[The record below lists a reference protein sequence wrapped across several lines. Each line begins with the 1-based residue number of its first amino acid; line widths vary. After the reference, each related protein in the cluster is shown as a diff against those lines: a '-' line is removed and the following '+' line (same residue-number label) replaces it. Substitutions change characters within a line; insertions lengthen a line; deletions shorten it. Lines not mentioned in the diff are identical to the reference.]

1 MACRPHICCW
11 VYTAA
16 AQEPEEEI
24 LVFIRARA
32 LWSE

>member
-1 MACRPHICCW
+1 